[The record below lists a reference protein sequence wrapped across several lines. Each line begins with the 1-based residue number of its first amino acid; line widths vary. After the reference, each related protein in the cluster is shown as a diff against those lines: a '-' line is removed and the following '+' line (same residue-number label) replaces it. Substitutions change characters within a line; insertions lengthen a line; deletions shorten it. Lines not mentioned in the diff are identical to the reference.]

1 MQVKVEVWL
10 IYDIVNKKFFVVE
23 DSKLVEIFKVDYDVI
38 CQFVSKLI
46 GKFVDNM
53 YSYLVL
59 VQDDLIVQVV
69 NNV

>member
-38 CQFVSKLI
+38 RQFVSKLI